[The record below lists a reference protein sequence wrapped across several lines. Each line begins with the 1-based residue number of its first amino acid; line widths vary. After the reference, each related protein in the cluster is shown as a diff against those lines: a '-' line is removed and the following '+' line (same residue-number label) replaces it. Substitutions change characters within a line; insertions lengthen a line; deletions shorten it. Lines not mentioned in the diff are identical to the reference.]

1 MMGQVVDKVNIEA
14 VLRGIGLK
22 TVETVNPLEL
32 DKAIETVKRVSAEK
46 GVKAIIFKSPCA
58 VLIKP
63 EKPVTIDPDKCIQCR
78 KCINSLGCPGIIIED
93 GKVAIDHALC
103 TGCKLCTQ
111 VCPVNA
117 IGGEC
122 NE

>member
-1 MMGQVVDKVNIEA
+1 MGQIVDKVNIEA

-32 DKAIETVKRVSAEK
+32 DKAIDTVKRISAEK
-46 GVKAIIFKSPCA
+46 GVKSIIFKSPCA
-58 VLIKP
+58 VLIKSQ
-63 EKPVTIDPDKCIQCR
+63 KPFVIDSNKCINCK
-78 KCINSLGCPGIIIED
+78 KCINSLGCPGIIISD
-93 GKVAIDHALC
+93 SNVRIDESLC
-103 TGCKLCTQ
+103 TGCGLCSQ

-117 IGGEC
+117 IGGEQ